1 MYGTATFYYQTVDG
15 PPMDDQF
22 SIESEQ
28 SPAEVAET
36 LRSLA
41 AQFETGERL
50 RIAEGEHAAVAELA
64 DTLSLEME
72 LERGSGEAEFEL
84 EVEWADPSE
93 EGTETEDGAETVDDL
108 TLDPE
113 ESAETEPDDA
123 GPGTDGSLATFQ
135 LFEDRA
141 GEWRWRL
148 RHRNGNVIA
157 SSGEGYTSKQNAKK
171 GLQSVVRNAPDADI
185 VEVDSP
191 D

>member
-1 MYGTATFYYQTVDG
+1 
-15 PPMDDQF
+15 MDDRF
-22 SIESEQ
+22 SIESED

-50 RIAEGEHAAVAELA
+50 RIAEAERAAGAALA
-64 DTLSLEME
+64 DSLSVELE
-72 LERGSGEAEFEL
+72 LERGPGGEVEFEL
-84 EVEWADPSE
+84 EAEWTDPSVEPASDAADDRPPESADPIE
-93 EGTETEDGAETVDDL
+93 PEPDAAPAET
-108 TLDPE
+108 
-113 ESAETEPDDA
+113 
-123 GPGTDGSLATFQ
+123 GSLATFQ

-157 SSGEGYTSKQNAKK
+157 ASGEGYTTKANARK
-171 GLQSVVRNAPDADI
+171 GLRSVARNAPGAAV
-185 VEVDSP
+185 VEVESP

>member
-1 MYGTATFYYQTVDG
+1 
-15 PPMDDQF
+15 MDDQF
-22 SIESEQ
+22 SIESEE
-28 SPAEVAET
+28 SPAGIAET

-50 RIAEGEHAAVAELA
+50 RIAEGERAAAAELA
-64 DTLSLEME
+64 NTLSLEME
-72 LERGSGEAEFEL
+72 LERGPGGEVEFEL
-84 EVEWADPSE
+84 EVEWADPSVE
-93 EGTETEDGAETVDDL
+93 RTETEDGTETVDDL
-108 TLDPE
+108 PLDPE
-113 ESAETEPDDA
+113 EPAGTEVDDA
-123 GPGTDGSLATFQ
+123 GTGADGSLATFQ

-171 GLQSVVRNAPDADI
+171 GLRSVVRNAPDADI